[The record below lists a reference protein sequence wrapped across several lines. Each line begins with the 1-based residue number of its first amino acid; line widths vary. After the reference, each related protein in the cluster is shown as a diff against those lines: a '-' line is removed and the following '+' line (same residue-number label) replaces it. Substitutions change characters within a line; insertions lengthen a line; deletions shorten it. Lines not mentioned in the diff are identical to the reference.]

1 MKIIFANEEYNVPI
15 VPQWEIYR
23 YAPELHCTCGATEFR
38 RNIVGLA
45 EVKGAMMNCHECPS
59 CGDKFRTHI
68 NIPHDDWYDRLG
80 LVLHLH
86 NQQFRIN

>member
-15 VPQWEIYR
+15 IPQWEIYR
-23 YAPELHCTCGATEFR
+23 YAPELYCTCGATESH

-45 EVKGAMMNCHECPS
+45 EVKGAMMICHECPF

-68 NIPHDDWYDRLG
+68 NIPHENWYNALG
-80 LVLHLH
+80 LMLHLH

>member
-45 EVKGAMMNCHECPS
+45 EVKGAMMIAMSALLVE
-59 CGDKFRTHI
+59 I
-68 NIPHDDWYDRLG
+68 NFARISIYLMTTGMIG
-80 LVLHLH
+80 LV
-86 NQQFRIN
+86 